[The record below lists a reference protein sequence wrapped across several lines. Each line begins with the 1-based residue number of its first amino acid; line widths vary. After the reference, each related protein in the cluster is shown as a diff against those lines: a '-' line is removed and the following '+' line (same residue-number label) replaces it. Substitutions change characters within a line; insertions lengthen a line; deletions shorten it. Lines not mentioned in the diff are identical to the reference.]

1 MPLTRGE
8 ILFDPKVTGSG
19 SAGGQVIL
27 LDGDESAS
35 VTLKCPNVVTTTYT
49 ITLPVDPP
57 TNNYFLQSDSSGQ
70 LSWASFVAAAAGS
83 NTEIQ
88 FNIGGSLS
96 ASSALTFDTTN
107 SVLFV
112 GGNATTSAEIRLG
125 EDTDN
130 GSNYSAFKAAA
141 SLENNNT
148 YTLPSTIGSAG
159 QVLKIAASPT
169 PTATEATLFWDSP
182 VTGNTAPLGP
192 SGTVQLSDG
201 SAGFLTY
208 TYANFNYNTGTST
221 LSINNTLSLTNGTQT
236 TTIGAAAGVNVATG
250 GDYKI
255 NGTSVLT
262 STTLGSG
269 VTTSSLTSV
278 GTLTSLTLS
287 GNITSSTANS
297 DLILNPNG
305 TGAVAIRNTSTSSA
319 GTLKFFDNDETNFVA
334 LAAPAT
340 IATDFSITLPTASPA
355 VKSYMAFASGSP
367 STSSFVNAAKILNV
381 VIDGGA
387 SPITTGEKAYI
398 RIVGAHNVASWN
410 LLVSNTPN
418 GSITVRVDKDPTTT
432 WTALTRFDVGG
443 LTVSATGVTPTA
455 TTRRSSGTASSFN
468 NSGNI
473 DDGDV
478 LTFTVTACTN
488 IVLATLTLELIPL

>member
-19 SAGGQVIL
+19 STGGQVIL

-35 VTLKCPNVVTTTYT
+35 VTLKCPDVASATYT
-49 ITLPVDPP
+49 ITFPTTAP
-57 TNNYFLQSDSSGQ
+57 TNNYILQTNATGQ
-70 LSWASFVAAAAGS
+70 LTWAPLVAAAAG
-83 NTEIQ
+83 TDGQIQ
-88 FNIGGSLS
+88 YNVSGSLS
-96 ASSALTFDTTN
+96 ASSALTFDNTN
-107 SVLFV
+107 SILFV
-112 GGNATTSAEIRLG
+112 GGNATTAAEFRLG
-125 EDTDN
+125 ENTTN

-141 SLENNNT
+141 SLANNNT
-148 YTLPSTIGSAG
+148 YILPSTIGSAG

-169 PTATEATLFWDSP
+169 PTATDATLFWDNP

-192 SGTVQLSDG
+192 AGTVQLSDG
-201 SAGFLTY
+201 SSGFLSY
-208 TYANFNYNTGTST
+208 TFANFNYNTSTST
-221 LSINNTLSLTNGTQT
+221 LSVNNTLSLTNGTQT

-255 NGTSVLT
+255 GGTSVLT

-287 GNITSSTANS
+287 GNVTTSVANS

-305 TGAVAIRNTSTSSA
+305 TGAVAIRNTSTTSA
-319 GTLKFFDNDETNFVA
+319 GTIKFFDNDETNFVA

-367 STSSFVNAAKILNV
+367 SVTSFVNAAKILNV

-387 SPITTGEKAYI
+387 STITTGEKAYI

-418 GSITVRVDKDPTTT
+418 GNITIRVDRDPTAT
-432 WTALTRFDVGG
+432 WTALTRFDTAG
-443 LTVSATGVTPTA
+443 LTVAATGATPTA
-455 TTRRSSGTASSFN
+455 VTRRNSGTAASFN

-473 DDGDV
+473 ADGDV

-488 IVLATLTLELIPL
+488 IVLATLTLELTPL